1 MNIEI
6 AGVSLYYIISW
17 FFVYSFFG
25 WLWETAYVSVRKRK
39 FVNRGFINGPLCT
52 IYGMLN
58 LYFLKREIIF
68 VGKFFRITAFGSAN
82 RYR

>member
-52 IYGMLN
+52 IYGMGAVSIYLILKPFGDN
-58 LYFLKREIIF
+58 LAVL
-68 VGKFFRITAFGSAN
+68 
-82 RYR
+82 

>member
-52 IYGMLN
+52 IIHRRCSSCYYIGVHYRMAHGKDFSHPL
-58 LYFLKREIIF
+58 
-68 VGKFFRITAFGSAN
+68 VGLQP
-82 RYR
+82 